1 MPNGCASAVVVGN
14 SVTVPDTAPAVAAIQ
29 AVLGAAG
36 DPSAPGVSLSAW
48 SPTAG
53 QQIQAAA
60 AHLGTAPAEARQN
73 AYDLMQ
79 ASCDA
84 AQRWQGEGRSPFLE
98 SGIVDPRFVDD
109 VIQQAPAAARAFTVG
124 QARAGVSA
132 GSGLNLADT
141 IALGATTPAPGTTI
155 PPASAPAAQES
166 TTYDPALY
174 GQLQAWRR
182 EEAERQGKAA
192 FHVFT
197 DATLQR
203 VAAAR
208 PQTEAELLAVKGVG
222 PKKLA
227 SFGQAVLDVTR
238 AQPAEGD
245 AT

>member
-1 MPNGCASAVVVGN
+1 M
-14 SVTVPDTAPAVAAIQ
+14 TAIQ
-29 AVLGAAG
+29 AILGTAG
-36 DPSAPGVSLSAW
+36 DPAVPDASLSGW
-48 SPTAG
+48 SPAAG

-60 AHLGTAPAEARQN
+60 AHLSAAPAEARQD
-73 AYDLMQ
+73 AYELMQ
-79 ASCDA
+79 SSYDA
-84 AQRWQGEGRSPFLE
+84 GQRWQGKGRSPFLE

-109 VIQQAPAAARAFTVG
+109 VIRQAPAAARAFTVA
-124 QARAGVSA
+124 QARTGVPA

-141 IALGATTPAPGTTI
+141 IALGATTPAPGMTT

-208 PQTEAELLAVKGVG
+208 PQSEVELLAVKGVG

-238 AQPAEGD
+238 AQPAAGD

>member
-1 MPNGCASAVVVGN
+1 LPAHASNAAAPTASG
-14 SVTVPDTAPAVAAIQ
+14 PDTAPAVAAIQ
-29 AVLGAAG
+29 AILGPAG
-36 DPSAPGVSLSAW
+36 DPSAPKASLSGW
-48 SPTAG
+48 SPAAG
-53 QQIQAAA
+53 QQLQAAA
-60 AHLGTAPAEARQN
+60 AHLSAAPAEARQD
-73 AYDLMQ
+73 AYELMQ
-79 ASCDA
+79 ASYDA
-84 AQRWQGEGRSPFLE
+84 GQRWQGEGRSPFLE

-124 QARAGVSA
+124 QARASA
-132 GSGLNLADT
+132 SGGSGLNLADT
-141 IALGATTPAPGTTI
+141 IALGATTPAPGTTT
-155 PPASAPAAQES
+155 PPASAQAAPES

-174 GQLQAWRR
+174 GQLHAWRR

-208 PQTEAELLAVKGVG
+208 PQTEEELLAVKGVG